1 MPALTSPLVFA
12 LGSALLL
19 WLYLHMALRW
29 THMLQQSSYQNP
41 SYRRWLRENR
51 KEVTP
56 MRRWV
61 ALFIL
66 PFVWLLPPER
76 AVWAVAALSLLQ
88 LWLNPSRHGK
98 GAKKPLVFTARVKR
112 LLFTETLLWAV
123 LTALS
128 LPFPAAAGW
137 TVQAALIVLSP
148 WLSALVNILNAPVE
162 KRIAQ
167 KYIDEARA
175 IVRGITG
182 LKVVG
187 ITGSFGKTSTKHF
200 LYALLS
206 SRYHVYMT
214 PGNFNTTLGVT
225 RAIREGLL
233 PTHQVFLCEM
243 GARHEGDI
251 REICELVAPD
261 IGVITAIG
269 PQHLETF
276 GSIETVAHT
285 KLELYDAV
293 RDKGFAVLNWDCDEI
308 SSHRYDGDVVRCGA
322 REGSDYR
329 LSHVEV
335 SPQGSSF
342 TITAPDGESVP
353 FRTRLL
359 GRANLQDVTLAI
371 ATAHRMGIPLDA
383 LRVPVS
389 RLQSVPHRLELKRTG
404 AYTLIDDAY
413 NSNPTGAAVALE
425 TLSSFAGT
433 RIVVTPGLVELG
445 ESERQH
451 NLELGRKAAGCC
463 DYAVLIGKRQAPP
476 IREGLLDAGFP
487 ENRITVFADVQ
498 DGLSYVS
505 TLPGGVDRVVL
516 LLNDLPDSYR

>member
-12 LGSALLL
+12 LGSAPLL

-29 THMLQQSSYQNP
+29 THMLQQNSYQNP

-51 KEVTP
+51 REITP

-61 ALFIL
+61 ALFLL
-66 PFVWLLPPER
+66 PFAWLLPPAQ
-76 AVWAVAALSLLQ
+76 AVWAVAALALFQ
-88 LWLNPSRHGK
+88 IWLNPARHGR

-112 LLFTETLLWAV
+112 LLFTEVLLWAV

-128 LPFPAAAGW
+128 LPFPPAAGW
-137 TVQAALIVLSP
+137 TAQAVLIALSP
-148 WLSALVNILNAPVE
+148 WLSALVNTINTPVE

-167 KYIDEARA
+167 TYIDEARA
-175 IVRGITG
+175 IVRGIPG

-251 REICELVAPD
+251 AEICQLVEPD
-261 IGVITAIG
+261 VGVITAIG

-276 GSIETVAHT
+276 GSIEAVART

-293 RDKGFAVLNWDCDEI
+293 KGKGFCVLNWDCEEI
-308 SSHRYDGDVVRCGA
+308 SRRRYEGDIVRCG
-322 REGSDYR
+322 EHSSSDYR
-329 LSHVEV
+329 LSGVEV

-342 TITAPDGESVP
+342 TITAPGGESAC

-371 ATAHRMGIPLDA
+371 AAAHRMGIPLDA

-389 RLQSVPHRLELKRTG
+389 RLQSVQHRLELKRTG

-425 TLSSFAGT
+425 TLSAFPGT

-445 ESERQH
+445 ESEKQR
-451 NLELGRKAAGCC
+451 NFELGQKAAGCC

-476 IREGLLDAGFP
+476 IREGLLAAGFP
-487 ENRITVFADVQ
+487 ENKITVFDDVQ

-505 TLPGGVDRVVL
+505 GLPGGADRVVL